1 MIHIGV
7 MRESV
12 NEDANLTNEPI
23 GTMLKRLRGSHSLRD
38 VQRYTGIS
46 GSYLSQIERGD
57 RRPGPSVLKRL
68 SSLYDVPVHP
78 LLKKAGYLDDQR
90 DQENPDADE
99 PLDVERAFQFVL
111 ADPKFRVGTRPTG
124 PLTLSAK
131 RFIVE
136 MYERFTGKRLLE

>member
-12 NEDANLTNEPI
+12 NEDADLTNEPI
-23 GTMLKRLRGSHSLRD
+23 GAMLKRLRGNHSLRD

-90 DQENPDADE
+90 DQESPDADE

>member
-1 MIHIGV
+1 MIHIGM

-12 NEDANLTNEPI
+12 NDDADLTNEPI
-23 GTMLKRLRGSHSLRD
+23 GAMLKRLRGTHSLRD

-78 LLKKAGYLDDQR
+78 LLKKAGYLDEQR
-90 DQENPDADE
+90 DQENPDDDE

>member
-1 MIHIGV
+1 M
-7 MRESV
+7 
-12 NEDANLTNEPI
+12 NEDADLTNEPI
-23 GTMLKRLRGSHSLRD
+23 GVMLKRLRGTHSLRD

>member
-12 NEDANLTNEPI
+12 NDDANLTNEPI
-23 GTMLKRLRGSHSLRD
+23 GAMLKRLRGTHSLRD

>member
-12 NEDANLTNEPI
+12 NEDADLTNEPI
-23 GTMLKRLRGSHSLRD
+23 GAMLKRLRGSHSLRD

>member
-12 NEDANLTNEPI
+12 NEDADLTNEPI
-23 GTMLKRLRGSHSLRD
+23 GAMLKRLRGNHSLRD